1 MPDTDNYA
9 SNAPA
14 RNRAYRAAYESEAAK
29 KWLASLTPD
38 QRQRAEKLGLLAP
51 YFDTLPCDQ
60 CLDNVP
66 EEDTPLYEH
75 EMNDPAEEE
84 RATLLLK
91 LGHAPTPAKP
101 SLISPE
107 QQRLI
112 AAYMAAKPKMRDVL
126 THGLAFLFGIGSG
139 EEHAR
144 ALGISRQRFNYHVI
158 QLRTDLNLDA
168 LGLSRTHLPQQP
180 SA

>member
-14 RNRAYRAAYESEAAK
+14 RNRAYREAYESEEAK

-38 QRQRAEKLGLLAP
+38 QRQRAEKLGLLTP
-51 YFDTLPCDQ
+51 YFDTLPSDQ

-75 EMNDPAEEE
+75 EAADPAEEE
-84 RATLLLK
+84 RATLLQK
-91 LGHAPTPAKP
+91 LGHAPAPKT
-101 SLISPE
+101 SFITPE
-107 QQRLI
+107 QQHLI

-139 EEHAR
+139 EEHAQ
-144 ALGISRQRFNYHVI
+144 ALGISRQKFNYHVI
-158 QLRTDLNLDA
+158 QLRKDLNLDA
-168 LGLSRTHLPQQP
+168 LGLSRTHQPQ
-180 SA
+180 